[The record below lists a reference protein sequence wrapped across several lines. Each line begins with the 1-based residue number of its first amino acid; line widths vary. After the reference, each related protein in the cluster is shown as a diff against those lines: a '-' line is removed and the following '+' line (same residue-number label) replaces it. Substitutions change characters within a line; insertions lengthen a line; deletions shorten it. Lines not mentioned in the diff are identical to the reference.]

1 MSSNEATRSKPVK
14 VIYQSLT
21 IPIPDSFLVI
31 DPLDAKPITAQKVN
45 WRSTPLP
52 EYDGSYAVVLDNV
65 LSPSECDTLLQLA
78 EDSVADRGASGTRT
92 WRPALVNFGAGY
104 EILRKEYRNSD
115 RIVWDNQTVANR
127 LWARCVRAEGIAEE
141 LAEVVEPWS
150 PSASSRRGPQV
161 DKKWHFSCV
170 NQRMRFLKYEG
181 GQFFRRES
189 RLLFCYSVWWLILMI
204 AAHYDGPYSYSD
216 KGDVYRTHYT
226 IHLYLNDSVAEAGD
240 AQPAPELVGG
250 ATSFLSPD
258 DHGLKVNVNPK
269 TGRVLIFQHKGLY
282 HSGDEVFAGI
292 KYTMRTDIIYKLFRP
307 SEPAGKAQRG

>member
-1 MSSNEATRSKPVK
+1 MCGDHKTVLSGTVRFQSTPHCTTTNTSPTHSRHHLYHPPQQQPITMSSNEATRSKPVK

-189 RLLFCYSVWWLILMI
+189 HLLFCLLFSVVV
-204 AAHYDGPYSYSD
+204 DTD
-216 KGDVYRTHYT
+216 DC
-226 IHLYLNDSVAEAGD
+226 
-240 AQPAPELVGG
+240 
-250 ATSFLSPD
+250 SP
-258 DHGLKVNVNPK
+258 LRWAVF
-269 TGRVLIFQHKGLY
+269 VL
-282 HSGDEVFAGI
+282 
-292 KYTMRTDIIYKLFRP
+292 R
-307 SEPAGKAQRG
+307 